1 MIKIFLALLISLSA
15 WAGIGNIMA
24 LKGQATIERAAKS
37 IQATSG
43 AELLEGDTILTKA
56 KTRLQ
61 VMLADGT
68 VVTIGP
74 NSSFSFDEFNF
85 DGTKNSKLS
94 MRAERGFFRSVTGK
108 LGKIAP
114 ERFKVKTA
122 SATIGIRGTDF
133 SGEILQDKEII
144 KCYSG
149 AIFVDFNGEFN
160 EVDAGD
166 MLELSAQGI
175 ELQHSF
181 SQSTPVQKSMQVFEQ
196 EEQSQEGKISE
207 DELGDITQ
215 QAQPQNDEH
224 QYDQQYDQQPGDNTD
239 PTVDEPFYITPVTED
254 RPQQY

>member
-24 LKGQATIERAAKS
+24 LKGQATIERASKS

-74 NSSFSFDEFNF
+74 NSSFSFDEFTF

-133 SGEILQDKEII
+133 SGEIFQGKEII

-166 MLELSAQGI
+166 MLELSPQGV
-175 ELQHSF
+175 ELKHSF
-181 SQSTPVQKSMQVFEQ
+181 SQTTPIKRSMQAFQ
-196 EEQSQEGKISE
+196 QQEQSEEGKISE

-215 QAQPQNDEH
+215 QQAQPQNDE
-224 QYDQQYDQQPGDNTD
+224 QQYEQQPGDNTD

>member
-1 MIKIFLALLISLSA
+1 MIKIILALFISLSA

-24 LKGQATIERAAKS
+24 LKGEATIERASKS
-37 IQATSG
+37 IHATSG

-61 VMLADGT
+61 VMLTDGT

-74 NSSFSFDEFNF
+74 NSSFSFDEFSF

-133 SGEILQDKEII
+133 SAEISQDKEII

-149 AIFVDFNGEFN
+149 AIFVDFKGEFN
-160 EVDAGD
+160 EVDAGS
-166 MLELSAQGI
+166 MIELSPQGMG
-175 ELQHSF
+175 LKHSF
-181 SQSTPVQKSMQVFEQ
+181 SKNTPIKRSMRAFQQ
-196 EEQSQEGKISE
+196 EEQKQEGKISE
-207 DELGDITQ
+207 GELGEITQ
-215 QAQPQNDEH
+215 QAQPQDNGE
-224 QYDQQYDQQPGDNTD
+224 QYNQKPETND
-239 PTVDEPFYITPVTED
+239 PTVDEPFYITPITED